1 VTWGIPSGQAIAA
14 ELRVAPLTSDDL
26 SDIKQHGLADS
37 TPLWFYIL
45 KEAQLQ
51 HEGLQLGD
59 VGADI
64 VGRVFVGMLQLDRDS
79 YLADA
84 PRWRPT
90 LPDRNGSV
98 TGRFEI
104 TDLLTLAGVV
114 DRTRPATAADA
125 G

>member
-1 VTWGIPSGQAIAA
+1 MGHPVRAGDRGASSASRRSRAT
-14 ELRVAPLTSDDL
+14 TSTGPPATPDWR
-26 SDIKQHGLADS
+26 DS

-45 KEAQLQ
+45 REAQLQ
-51 HEGLQLGD
+51 HDGLQLGD

-79 YLADA
+79 YLAEA

-90 LPDRNGSV
+90 LPDKAGNVGEQ
-98 TGRFEI
+98 FEI

>member
-1 VTWGIPSGQAIAA
+1 MTDMSNSPIGKP
-14 ELRVAPLTSDDL
+14 
-26 SDIKQHGLADS
+26 
-37 TPLWFYIL
+37 
-45 KEAQLQ
+45 
-51 HEGLQLGD
+51 LQLGAWG
-59 VGADI
+59 VAALGALFFLYGLFTDDI
-64 VGRVFVGMLQLDRDS
+64 VGGDFLPKFFGMLQLDRDS

>member
-26 SDIKQHGLADS
+26 SDIKPHGLADS

-51 HEGLQLGD
+51 HGGLQLGD

-64 VGRVFVGMLQLDRDS
+64 VGRVFVGMCSSTAIRTSRTPRVGDR
-79 YLADA
+79 
-84 PRWRPT
+84 RCPT
-90 LPDRNGSV
+90 G
-98 TGRFEI
+98 
-104 TDLLTLAGVV
+104 
-114 DRTRPATAADA
+114 TAASPA
-125 G
+125 GSR